1 MNVINGGLLESKNQ
15 TVEITFNGFI
25 DFSTKQDIG
34 NEK

>member
-1 MNVINGGLLESKNQ
+1 MESKNQ

-34 NEK
+34 NEKHMSELL